1 MVSTSSPGRRRV
13 VEALWRTIARAGVA
27 GISVRTVA
35 AEAGVTGGTVQHHFP
50 TRGEMIRFAMELI
63 AEQVE
68 ERLVSMPRT
77 GPVAQ
82 WTREILL
89 ELLPLGAARRQ
100 EFNIWLAFT
109 VHAATDPDLTEL
121 KRQTSARLLQ
131 LYRNIARARWGG
143 TLAATK
149 SKLGQS
155 HDSKVAEP
163 AEGRTGGPA
172 AHAAVDLEQE
182 ATLLQAIIDGLSLHL
197 AEMGVEEA
205 AIAGP
210 RLLDQ
215 YLASVDQRA
224 APSP

>member
-1 MVSTSSPGRRRV
+1 MVSSSSPGRRRV

-68 ERLVSMPRT
+68 ERLVAMPRT
-77 GPVAQ
+77 GPVPQ
-82 WTREILL
+82 WTRQILL

-131 LYRNIARARWGG
+131 LNRNIARARWGG
-143 TLAATK
+143 TLAATE
-149 SKLGQS
+149 STIAG
-155 HDSKVAEP
+155 P
-163 AEGRTGGPA
+163 AE
-172 AHAAVDLEQE
+172 HAAVDLEQE
-182 ATLLQAIIDGLSLHL
+182 AILLQAVIDGLSLHL
-197 AEMGVEEA
+197 AEMDIEEA

-215 YLASVDQRA
+215 YLASVDQRLHRLE
-224 APSP
+224 

>member
-63 AEQVE
+63 VEQVE

-143 TLAATK
+143 TFPTT
-149 SKLGQS
+149 QS
-155 HDSKVAEP
+155 TP
-163 AEGRTGGPA
+163 GGPV

-215 YLASVDQRA
+215 YLTRVDQRA